1 MSSWIKPIDFNASLN
16 NGIAEGGYAGTAI
29 PVAMGGTAQTTLQTA
44 TSASKIMATDA
55 NANLSVNNLL
65 QGYTLTVSS
74 TTAVQ
79 MTAASTYFQL
89 INGTAAQPFWLPDVS
104 TIPVGTTYIFIIQT
118 SGNVTLLTFGGAAL
132 LLNPMFNGCKYYA
145 TSLLTSGTTSASWV
159 WGLESSNSQYIPIL
173 GGGTGAGTKA
183 NAFNAL
189 SPMTTGGDMIYGG
202 ASGAGTRLA
211 NGTAGQVLTSNGTT
225 VAPTWNTVTGTGTV
239 TSVAATVPTFLSV
252 AGTPITGAGTL
263 AITLSGTALP
273 VANGGTGQTSASAA
287 FNALSPMTTG
297 GDLIYG
303 GTSGAGTRLAN
314 GTAGQVLTSNGTTV
328 APTWATPAS
337 GVTSVAQ
344 TVPSF
349 LSIAGSPITTTGSLD
364 ISYSGTALPVANGGT
379 GQTTATTAF
388 NALSPMTTG
397 GDLIYGGA
405 SGAGTRLAAGSSGQI
420 LKSNGTSAPAWLTTL
435 PIANGGTG
443 VTSVTTAKT
452 ASAWAGWD
460 SNACMQGQAFVGA
473 SALVTAGTTYT
484 AATLPAVVYCQL
496 ASNGTIT
503 LPAAQNGRLCSIT
516 NGSSTTLVTV
526 TDGTF
531 STLLY
536 NQQTINLSGV
546 NGYWIYNYAANNV
559 ASSTFLP
566 CGFGNSCFNPQLNLT
581 NTTYTMDNTWPTI
594 IVPNFTSA
602 GISAGTTVT
611 FKLPASGT
619 IAGGTT
625 YYFATANTGN
635 NMFIQTSTGTTFMQL
650 GPSYGSSTVII
661 TYLNDPTAQ
670 WVATVGT
677 NTIINA

>member
-1 MSSWIKPIDFNASLN
+1 MSAWHNPIDFNASLN
-16 NGIAEGGYAGTAI
+16 NGLAEGGYAGTAI

-65 QGYTLTVSS
+65 EGYTLTVSS

-79 MTAASTYFQL
+79 MTAASTHFQL

-159 WGLESSNSQYIPIL
+159 WGMESSNSQYIPIL

-303 GTSGAGTRLAN
+303 G
-314 GTAGQVLTSNGTTV
+314 
-328 APTWATPAS
+328 
-337 GVTSVAQ
+337 
-344 TVPSF
+344 
-349 LSIAGSPITTTGSLD
+349 
-364 ISYSGTALPVANGGT
+364 
-379 GQTTATTAF
+379 
-388 NALSPMTTG
+388 
-397 GDLIYGGA
+397 A

-452 ASAWAGWD
+452 ASAWAGWY

-473 SALVTAGTTYT
+473 SALVTTGTTYT

-496 ASNGTIT
+496 ASSGTIT

-531 STLLY
+531 STVLY

-546 NGYWIYNYAANNV
+546 NGYWIYSYAGNNV
-559 ASSTFLP
+559 ASTTSIP
-566 CGFGNSCFNPQLNLT
+566 CSFGSNARFIDLGA
-581 NTTYTMDNTWPTI
+581 NTTFTMDNTWPSI
-594 IVPNFTSA
+594 ISVGVSYTGSSNYTA
-602 GISAGTTVT
+602 T

-619 IAGGTT
+619 VSGGTT
-625 YYFATANTGN
+625 YSFTIDSQYGILVVQNSA
-635 NMFIQTSTGTTFMQL
+635 GTTLATIGF
-650 GPSYGSSTVII
+650 GSSGTAMNVVV
-661 TYLNDPTAQ
+661 TYIAASSTLVSRWISAI
-670 WVATVGT
+670 GT
-677 NTIINA
+677 NIAINA